1 MLNKIALSSGSQVHR
16 RLLKDDAFGVAE
28 ALNETAFGEGLV
40 ARGTHYLFGGAVKN
54 VDEFV
59 LKEKELALKLALH
72 PWILGGSLQ
81 FNTLDVANI
90 FNTFVCIFLA
100 L

>member
-1 MLNKIALSSGSQVHR
+1 M
-16 RLLKDDAFGVAE
+16 AE
-28 ALNETAFGEGLV
+28 ALNETAYGEGLV

-72 PWILGGSLQ
+72 PWILGGSVN
-81 FNTLDVANI
+81 FNTIDAQLDMFSTHVRARD
-90 FNTFVCIFLA
+90 CIPFSFLDF
-100 L
+100 LISIRERLSL